1 MYINGMNLVF
11 LDPDNPHH
19 KFVKT
24 CRASGKKCQIT
35 HLTKKYI
42 RSGMQLSNLCFAQ
55 PGGAVERKLEAKE
68 RKLSALYL
76 TFKIYAT

>member
-1 MYINGMNLVF
+1 M
-11 LDPDNPHH
+11 LDHAPD
-19 KFVKT
+19 
-24 CRASGKKCQIT
+24 
-35 HLTKKYI
+35 KKYI
-42 RSGMQLSNLCFAQ
+42 TSGMQLSNLCFAQ